1 MLAMTRRSGPGP
13 SVKRL
18 PPTRCA
24 CSLLVLLCLLGIPA
38 LAAAQAP
45 VEYRLSFSEPEHR
58 LMDVAI
64 TLRDV
69 PAGPLE
75 LRMSRSSP
83 GRYALHEFAK
93 NVFDV
98 QVTDGEGIALPVTRP
113 DPHAWSVTGDAGTV
127 RVSYRIFGDRIDGTY
142 LAIDSTHAHINMPAA
157 LMWARGFE
165 DRPVTVQFEAPA
177 GADWRVGTQL
187 LPGADAGTF
196 TAPNLQYLMD
206 SPTEFSDFSLR
217 TFTLAEAPA
226 SPEVRLAVHHTG
238 TAADL
243 DAFAADVERIVW
255 EARRVYGE
263 YPAFDGNTYTFIAD
277 YLPWAS
283 GDGMEHRNSTILTSA
298 SSIRTNRFGL
308 LDTVA
313 HEFFHAW
320 NVERIR
326 PRSLEPFDFERANM
340 SGELWLAE
348 GFTSYYGP
356 LIIHRA
362 GLRDTGDYLAGLASN
377 INRVQMS
384 PGRSLRS
391 AEEMSRFAPFV
402 DAAAPIDR
410 TSVDNTFISY
420 YTWGAAIALGLDLTL
435 RDRTDGNVTLDH
447 FMRALWETYGRP
459 GGSAPGYVDHPYTMA
474 DLKDALANVTG
485 DTGFVDDFFSRFIEG
500 HEVVNYE
507 RLLAR
512 AGLLVQPVSPG
523 RAFAGQLRLQ
533 DAQGRPRVAGAVPF
547 GSPAYLAGL
556 ERDDVILA
564 VAGLGVTSAADFGR
578 AIDGR
583 APGDEVAL
591 VFERRG
597 ERVTSVLRLAE
608 RPEIEIVRAED
619 AGQTVTAGQ
628 RQFRDAWL
636 NSPAP

>member
-1 MLAMTRRSGPGP
+1 MTHSSPARRA
-13 SVKRL
+13 R
-18 PPTRCA
+18 T
-24 CSLLVLLCLLGIPA
+24 LLVFLILLGVQTFA
-38 LAAAQAP
+38 SAQTP

-58 LMDVAI
+58 LMDVAVSFP
-64 TLRDV
+64 DV

-98 QVTDGEGIALPVTRP
+98 RVTDDAGVALPVTRP
-113 DPHAWSVTGDAGTV
+113 NPHQWNVTGHAGSV
-127 RVSYRIFGDRIDGTY
+127 RVTYRIFGDRVDGTY
-142 LAIDSTHAHINMPAA
+142 LAVDSTHAHINMPAS
-157 LMWARGFE
+157 LIWARGLE
-165 DRPVTVQFEAPA
+165 ERPVTIRFEAPE

-187 LPGADAGTF
+187 LPGADAWTY

-206 SPTEFSDFSLR
+206 SPTEFSAFSLR
-217 TFTLAEAPA
+217 TFALADAPG
-226 SPEVRLAVHHTG
+226 SPLVRLAVHHTG
-238 TAADL
+238 TDAEL
-243 DAFAADVERIVW
+243 DAFAADVERIVR
-255 EARRVYGE
+255 ETARVFGE

-283 GDGMEHRNSTILTSA
+283 GDGMEHRNSTILTSG
-298 SSIRTNRFGL
+298 SSIRSNRSGL
-308 LDTVA
+308 LATAA

-356 LIIHRA
+356 LVLLRA
-362 GLRDTGDYLAGLASN
+362 GLREPGDFTGGMASF
-377 INRVQMS
+377 INRVQTS
-384 PGRSLRS
+384 PGRGLRS
-391 AEEMSRFAPFV
+391 AEEMSRLAPFV
-402 DAAAPIDR
+402 DAAASIDR
-410 TSVDNTFISY
+410 TSANNTFISY

-435 RDRTDGNVTLDH
+435 RDRTGGMVTLDQY
-447 FMRALWETYGRP
+447 MQALWQTHGKP
-459 GGSAPGYVDHPYTMA
+459 GGRAPGQVDRPYTMA
-474 DLKDALANVTG
+474 DLKDTLGTVSG
-485 DTGFVDDFFSRFIEG
+485 DPTFADDFFARFVQG
-500 HEVVNYE
+500 REVVDYE

-512 AGLLVQPVSPG
+512 AGFVLRPAAPD

-533 DAQGRPRVAGAVPF
+533 DVQGRPRVTAAVPF
-547 GSPAYLAGL
+547 GSPAYQAGL

-564 VAGLGVTSAADFGR
+564 VAGLEVESAADVGR
-578 AIDGR
+578 AIGGR
-583 APGDEVAL
+583 QPGDQVPV

-597 ERVTSVLRLAE
+597 QRVTGTLRLAGN
-608 RPEIEIVRAED
+608 PLIEIVRAED
-619 AGQTVTAGQ
+619 AGETLTEEQ

-636 NSPAP
+636 SSPEQSAL